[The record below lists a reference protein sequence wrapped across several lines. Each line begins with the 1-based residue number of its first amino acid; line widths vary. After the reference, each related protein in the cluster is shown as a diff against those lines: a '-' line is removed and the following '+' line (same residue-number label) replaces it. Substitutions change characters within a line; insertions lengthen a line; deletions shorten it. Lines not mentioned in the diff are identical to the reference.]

1 MPDPTLH
8 RRRWWILAVLIVSLF
23 TVNLDNTI
31 LNVALPTLARDLH
44 ADTSQLQWMVDA
56 YVLLFAG
63 LLLAAGALGDRF
75 GAPGDAGRPGHLRLR
90 LAGQRLRSVR
100 GRV

>member
-1 MPDPTLH
+1 MPDPTIH
-8 RRRWWILAVLIVSLF
+8 SRRWWILAVLIVSLF

-44 ADTSQLQWMVDA
+44 AGHEPAAVDGRR

-63 LLLAAGALGDRF
+63 LLLAAGAS
-75 GAPGDAGRPGHLRLR
+75 AIAS
-90 LAGQRLRSVR
+90 AAAA
-100 GRV
+100 